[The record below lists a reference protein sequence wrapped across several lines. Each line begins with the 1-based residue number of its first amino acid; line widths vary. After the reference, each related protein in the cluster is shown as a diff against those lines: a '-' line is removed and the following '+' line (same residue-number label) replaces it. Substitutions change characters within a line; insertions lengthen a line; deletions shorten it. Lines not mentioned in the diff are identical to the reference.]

1 MCCLSFHFLPHI
13 NPPGQALLRSVGIK
27 TPRGNLRLMG
37 VWSLWVDTLAS
48 LPPGRW
54 FWEAFCM
61 LLMWF
66 WTSQAHGENLDNTPY
81 ISLHIPFLILVFS
94 FLLPGIT
101 SQINYLHKSP
111 CSRLC
116 FLWEGRKLK
125 LELSLCSPS
134 QSLLFPYAEPSLMS
148 RLSSSY
154 PFVCPRF
161 QVKLWKII
169 EKV

>member
-1 MCCLSFHFLPHI
+1 MCCVSFHFLPHI
-13 NPPGQALLRSVGIK
+13 NLPGQALLRSVGIN

-37 VWSLWVDTLAS
+37 IWSLWVDTLAS

-66 WTSQAHGENLDNTPY
+66 WTSQAHGENLDNIPY

-116 FLWEGRKLK
+116 SVGRQETQARTLIV
-125 LELSLCSPS
+125 LSLSEPPLSLCRTIPYVKT
-134 QSLLFPYAEPSLMS
+134 QFKLSLCMS
-148 RLSSSY
+148 
-154 PFVCPRF
+154 
-161 QVKLWKII
+161 KI
-169 EKV
+169 